1 VCIFL
6 LGIPSTSHLRLV
18 TDAEASDGSE
28 NASLSPTSKKPR
40 SESTWRPP
48 GIDNTLADV
57 KPVSPSQQSTSM
69 KSSSQTT
76 EMSHADKPLEQINS
90 CAFAPSARSLRS
102 SSSQRSSP
110 ELAATEDITNASQSV
125 SASASPESH
134 QPSSALSP
142 RAAVQVLRDA
152 ANEAGTKSS
161 VKGGPTMICPSSVGG
176 EWPRSEISSR
186 KSSPGGVM
194 QDRID
199 SVLRRD
205 AGSNQQPS
213 SVPFSSFDSPLST
226 RSDPGHG
233 TTLSAGTKLSGNLD
247 SDPSIKKNVGRG
259 QKLMALLKSSS
270 AAAAEYGARASRSSP
285 ELTDSNSRSSLEH
298 GTVPHTREGPRS
310 KYFEQLPEQVPISV
324 GLDEEFESS
333 MDPVKQTSSRGAECQ
348 HFGQVTGEEASL
360 SKSAV
365 RCSHL
370 EVTGSAS
377 VLTSRTEDKATAEE
391 LPSKSKPIPSSQSS
405 LSPVPVHH
413 ENLSGEALSG
423 PVSRMVP
430 TMSDQTGSLERSLGS
445 SSDVSKLSSE
455 GLDQSSSSR
464 MLTKRLPKVASK
476 SGSRTGTP
484 VPLTAQA
491 SVSGRPSFSPSPVHS
506 ATASRVASPAMASTE
521 GNESYDCI
529 PEGRRDTVTSHA
541 ANVPAFSRF
550 MHNLLIITFS

>member
-1 VCIFL
+1 M

-28 NASLSPTSKKPR
+28 NASLSPTSKKLR

-76 EMSHADKPLEQINS
+76 EMSHAVADKPLEQINS

-161 VKGGPTMICPSSVGG
+161 VKGGPTMISPSSVGG

-194 QDRID
+194 HDRID

-213 SVPFSSFDSPLST
+213 SVPFSSFDSPLSS

-270 AAAAEYGARASRSSP
+270 AAAAEYGARASCSSP

-310 KYFEQLPEQVPISV
+310 KYFEQLPEQMPISV

-360 SKSAV
+360 SKSAIP
-365 RCSHL
+365 CSHL

-377 VLTSRTEDKATAEE
+377 VLTSRTEDKATA
-391 LPSKSKPIPSSQSS
+391 LPIPSSQSS
-405 LSPVPVHH
+405 LSPVPVHQ

-423 PVSRMVP
+423 PVSRMMP

-464 MLTKRLPKVASK
+464 MLTKRLPKVASR

>member
-1 VCIFL
+1 MCIFL
-6 LGIPSTSHLRLV
+6 LGIPSTSHLRVV

-28 NASLSPTSKKPR
+28 NASLSPTSKKLR

-76 EMSHADKPLEQINS
+76 EMSHAVADKPLEQINS

-142 RAAVQVLRDA
+142 RTAVQVLRDA

-161 VKGGPTMICPSSVGG
+161 VKGGPTMISPSSVGG

-213 SVPFSSFDSPLST
+213 SVPFSSFDSPLSS

-298 GTVPHTREGPRS
+298 GTVPHTREGPWS
-310 KYFEQLPEQVPISV
+310 KYFEQLPEQMPISV

-333 MDPVKQTSSRGAECQ
+333 MDPVIQTSSRGAECQ

-360 SKSAV
+360 SKSAIP
-365 RCSHL
+365 CSHL

-377 VLTSRTEDKATAEE
+377 VLTSRTEDKATA
-391 LPSKSKPIPSSQSS
+391 LPIPSSQSS
-405 LSPVPVHH
+405 LSPVPVHQ
-413 ENLSGEALSG
+413 ENLYGEALSG
-423 PVSRMVP
+423 PVSRMMP